1 MSEIFCSENPVVL
14 RHNIFYKMGREGIE
28 PPTPRASVVC
38 SPTELHPRKIS
49 SAKRLLNVIAQRQ
62 NSLMLHAE
70 GLNIVDIRIF
80 T

>member
-1 MSEIFCSENPVVL
+1 MEQGFIKIVFKN
-14 RHNIFYKMGREGIE
+14 GEGGNR
-28 PPTPRASVVC
+28 TPAARASVVC